1 MIVVEDAN
9 DNQPTF
15 PNQELSICEE
25 DGKLGSVVVVA
36 EDPDQS
42 PFSSP
47 FTFTMPKD
55 YEDKWSVTRY
65 NSKRFYFTHLVCKST
80 FYIDFSMFFMKKP
93 KQSATTTSLMGPSVL
108 LMGAA
113 PK

>member
-1 MIVVEDAN
+1 MIVVEDVN

-15 PNQELSICEE
+15 PSSQELSICEE
-25 DGKLGSVVVVA
+25 DGKLGSAVAVA

-47 FTFTMPKD
+47 FTFTLPKD

-65 NSKRFYFTHLVCKST
+65 NCKH
-80 FYIDFSMFFMKKP
+80 F
-93 KQSATTTSLMGPSVL
+93 
-108 LMGAA
+108 
-113 PK
+113 